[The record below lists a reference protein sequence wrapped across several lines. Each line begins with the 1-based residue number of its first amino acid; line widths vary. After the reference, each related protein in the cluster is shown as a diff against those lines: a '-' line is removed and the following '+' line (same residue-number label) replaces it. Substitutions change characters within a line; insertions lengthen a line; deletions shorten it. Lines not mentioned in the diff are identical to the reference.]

1 MPTIKLEHQFSFLSF
16 EAINSTMQVALHS
29 RKPLRRSVSSNNIIL
44 DLHYLFHYSILEIKP
59 CGLGSSI
66 RDMEAESYNRS
77 HLLIGEHLDYFL
89 FLFVSRTLALWDEPN
104 IECQSVRSLYGVRP
118 LAASMEVKNNHAHV
132 TTPIILYKFI
142 EVNFSVGCMVWP

>member
-1 MPTIKLEHQFSFLSF
+1 
-16 EAINSTMQVALHS
+16 
-29 RKPLRRSVSSNNIIL
+29 
-44 DLHYLFHYSILEIKP
+44 
-59 CGLGSSI
+59 
-66 RDMEAESYNRS
+66 MEAESYNWS

-142 EVNFSVGCMVWP
+142 EVNFYVGCMVWPWYCQFKDSTTMSLINKMKAFTFGRNNQIVWRFEGLLNQMYTALHDFYCRGFHWRKFSLMDA